1 MRDDKASRQ
10 MPGHLSQI
18 MNDIRSSYDGEKSH
32 VKVADL
38 LSAIG
43 DKSVLSA
50 MLIPALIA
58 ATPLSG
64 IPGVSVVCGLLIAL
78 LSFELIFNFR
88 RIYLPEKL
96 QIRSIDAGKLDST
109 LEKLSPAIKWI
120 DRHSRARLKFL
131 FHRPL
136 IWLPQLLCLVSG
148 LAMPF
153 LEFIP
158 FSSSVAAIGATLLIM
173 AMLTEDGIFF
183 LLAMFPYAFGIYLIV
198 QI

>member
-1 MRDDKASRQ
+1 MQ
-10 MPGHLSQI
+10 GHLSEI
-18 MNDIRSSYDGEKSH
+18 LNDIRSSYDSEESC

-38 LSAIG
+38 LSALG
-43 DKSVLSA
+43 DKSILSA

-64 IPGVSVVCGLLIAL
+64 IPGLSAVCGLLIAL

-88 RIYLPEKL
+88 RIYLPKKL
-96 QIRSIDAGKLDST
+96 QERSIDAGKLDST
-109 LEKLSPAIKWI
+109 LEKVSPAIKWI
-120 DRHSRARLKFL
+120 ERHSHARLKFL
-131 FHRPL
+131 FHRPM

-148 LAMPF
+148 LAMPL

-158 FSSSVAAIGATLLIM
+158 FSASVAAIGATLLIIS
-173 AMLTEDGIFF
+173 MLTEDGIFF

>member
-1 MRDDKASRQ
+1 MRDNKTSRQ

-18 MNDIRSSYDGEKSH
+18 VNDIRSSYDGDESR

-64 IPGVSVVCGLLIAL
+64 IPGLSAVCGLLIAL

-96 QIRSIDAGKLDST
+96 RERSIDAGKLDST
-109 LEKLSPAIKWI
+109 LEKLSPAMKWI
-120 DRHSRARLKFL
+120 DRHSHARFKFL

-136 IWLPQLLCLVSG
+136 IWLPQLMCLVSG
-148 LAMPF
+148 LAMPL

-158 FSSSVAAIGATLLIM
+158 FSASVAAIGATLLIM
-173 AMLTEDGIFF
+173 SMLTEDGLFF

-198 QI
+198 

>member
-1 MRDDKASRQ
+1 MQDNKVSRQ
-10 MPGHLSQI
+10 MQGHLSEI
-18 MNDIRSSYDGEKSH
+18 LNDIRSSYDSEESC

-38 LSAIG
+38 LSALG
-43 DKSVLSA
+43 DKSILSA
-50 MLIPALIA
+50 MLLPALIA

-64 IPGVSVVCGLLIAL
+64 IPGLSAVCGLLIAL

-96 QIRSIDAGKLDST
+96 QERSIDAGKLDST

-120 DRHSRARLKFL
+120 DRHSQARLKFL
-131 FHRPL
+131 FHRPM

-148 LAMPF
+148 LAMPL

-158 FSSSVAAIGATLLIM
+158 FSASVAATGATLLIIS
-173 AMLTEDGIFF
+173 MLTEDGIFF

-198 QI
+198 

>member
-18 MNDIRSSYDGEKSH
+18 MNDIRASYDGEKSH

-43 DKSVLSA
+43 EKSVLSA

-96 QIRSIDAGKLDST
+96 QKRSVDAGKLDST

-120 DRHSRARLKFL
+120 DRHSRARLTFL

-173 AMLTEDGIFF
+173 SMLTEDGIFF